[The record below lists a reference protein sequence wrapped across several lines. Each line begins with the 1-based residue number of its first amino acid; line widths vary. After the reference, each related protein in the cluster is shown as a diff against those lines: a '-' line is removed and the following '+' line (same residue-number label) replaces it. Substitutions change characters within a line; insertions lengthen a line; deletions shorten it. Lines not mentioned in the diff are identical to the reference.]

1 LHLEPGYDLN
11 INDGNLDNHKGEI
24 AQSKSIIL
32 SLPVNKMYNNMIV
45 YNNQDGGNSGKNYF
59 FLETFPNACFS
70 PNVFGKMSFGEAIFP
85 KSHYSDLEK
94 LRENRDL
101 HSVVTVHFGRFH
113 SVVTVNV
120 SDVSERGVFTE
131 LIYND
136 VSRGHSAIM
145 QTIQVT
151 IRGLSGWMRAAN
163 HNT

>member
-1 LHLEPGYDLN
+1 MSDSRIETKFSDIPYDIIKIIKN
-11 INDGNLDNHKGEI
+11 HVTIFKDNE
-24 AQSKSIIL
+24 
-32 SLPVNKMYNNMIV
+32 
-45 YNNQDGGNSGKNYF
+45 GKNDF
-59 FLETFPNACFS
+59 FLETFPNASFWK
-70 PNVFGKMSFGEAIFP
+70 NVFGKMSFGEAIFP

>member
-1 LHLEPGYDLN
+1 VLEYALT
-11 INDGNLDNHKGEI
+11 
-24 AQSKSIIL
+24 
-32 SLPVNKMYNNMIV
+32 
-45 YNNQDGGNSGKNYF
+45 GKNYF

>member
-1 LHLEPGYDLN
+1 
-11 INDGNLDNHKGEI
+11 
-24 AQSKSIIL
+24 
-32 SLPVNKMYNNMIV
+32 
-45 YNNQDGGNSGKNYF
+45 
-59 FLETFPNACFS
+59 
-70 PNVFGKMSFGEAIFP
+70 MSFGEAIFP

-163 HNT
+163 HNTCNGNNPVHPRFHGARRPS

>member
-1 LHLEPGYDLN
+1 MHEHLQ
-11 INDGNLDNHKGEI
+11 K
-24 AQSKSIIL
+24 
-32 SLPVNKMYNNMIV
+32 PV
-45 YNNQDGGNSGKNYF
+45 DGKNYF

-163 HNT
+163 HNTCNGNNPVHPRFHGARRPS

>member
-1 LHLEPGYDLN
+1 MGR
-11 INDGNLDNHKGEI
+11 ITFF
-24 AQSKSIIL
+24 SK
-32 SLPVNKMYNNMIV
+32 
-45 YNNQDGGNSGKNYF
+45 
-59 FLETFPNACFS
+59 TFPNACCS
-70 PNVFGKMSFGEAIFP
+70 PKFLRKMSFREAVFL
-85 KSHYSDLEK
+85 KSHFLYLEK